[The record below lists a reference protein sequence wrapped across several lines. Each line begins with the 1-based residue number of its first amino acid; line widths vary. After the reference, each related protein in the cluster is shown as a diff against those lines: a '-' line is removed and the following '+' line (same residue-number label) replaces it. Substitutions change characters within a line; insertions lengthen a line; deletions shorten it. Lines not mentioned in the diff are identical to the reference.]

1 MTFIQIYLVR
11 LTSDIGGIILQNVL
25 NYAALLASYM
35 LGSQLARYWKMR
47 SILLGG
53 LLFTASYY
61 LCILLLQEKTSAFL
75 VPLGLLNGIGQGL
88 YYFSFNLL
96 VGAHVEENEQ
106 GRFFSWQQSFN
117 YAAGV
122 GLPVLS
128 GLLISHFASLLGYVI
143 LFALSLALFALAA
156 LLSRY
161 LRGMQ
166 ILQKM
171 HVIGVLTER
180 GNRYWQ
186 TDAYYHFSNGM
197 REAIFNQIFTLFA
210 YTIVTS
216 EKVIGQYQSLMA
228 VVGIFSST
236 LIASRFHRHNQRS
249 FHLLAAILYALIMFI
264 LGYFQ
269 TPWALRTTYLGLG
282 LVYCWNQT
290 IFQSMKYRLAELA
303 AGRFQP
309 SDYMIACELPLAFGR
324 IAGLLLA
331 LGAVSCWPVEAA
343 YPILMVTDGLFW
355 LVDHFVIDKKIQWL
369 TEKL

>member
-128 GLLISHFASLLGYVI
+128 GLLISHFHHY
-143 LFALSLALFALAA
+143 LAM
-156 LLSRY
+156 SSY
-161 LRGMQ
+161 L
-166 ILQKM
+166 
-171 HVIGVLTER
+171 
-180 GNRYWQ
+180 
-186 TDAYYHFSNGM
+186 HF
-197 REAIFNQIFTLFA
+197 L
-210 YTIVTS
+210 
-216 EKVIGQYQSLMA
+216 
-228 VVGIFSST
+228 
-236 LIASRFHRHNQRS
+236 
-249 FHLLAAILYALIMFI
+249 
-264 LGYFQ
+264 
-269 TPWALRTTYLGLG
+269 
-282 LVYCWNQT
+282 
-290 IFQSMKYRLAELA
+290 
-303 AGRFQP
+303 
-309 SDYMIACELPLAFGR
+309 
-324 IAGLLLA
+324 
-331 LGAVSCWPVEAA
+331 
-343 YPILMVTDGLFW
+343 
-355 LVDHFVIDKKIQWL
+355 
-369 TEKL
+369 